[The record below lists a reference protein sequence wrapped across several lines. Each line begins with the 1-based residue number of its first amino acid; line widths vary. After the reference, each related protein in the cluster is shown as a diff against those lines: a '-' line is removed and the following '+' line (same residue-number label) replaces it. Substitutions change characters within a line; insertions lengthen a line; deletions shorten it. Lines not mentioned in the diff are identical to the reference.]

1 MQEEPRSIGGLIA
14 RLRQIGARRKR
25 AARERRAWAEQRI
38 NSERYRY
45 RGDGGPGGPGA

>member
-1 MQEEPRSIGGLIA
+1 MQEEPRSSSGLIA
-14 RLRQIGARRKR
+14 RFRQLNARRKR
-25 AARERRAWAEQRI
+25 AAHERRAWAEQRI